1 MINKYY
7 FICNMSPYKLIFL
20 KKSLDFFTQIISN
33 DEYKS
38 VEHRVLANSSNEP
51 RISVAIFFNPGRRGE
66 ADLYGPL
73 QELISTKNPA
83 YYSNS
88 KMSEHVEVFRSNAL
102 ACNRI
107 TNHFKLL

>member
-1 MINKYY
+1 
-7 FICNMSPYKLIFL
+7 MSPYKLIFL

-51 RISVAIFFNPGRRGE
+51 RISVAIFFSPGRRGE

-88 KMSEHVEVFRSNAL
+88 KMSEHVEVFRNNAL